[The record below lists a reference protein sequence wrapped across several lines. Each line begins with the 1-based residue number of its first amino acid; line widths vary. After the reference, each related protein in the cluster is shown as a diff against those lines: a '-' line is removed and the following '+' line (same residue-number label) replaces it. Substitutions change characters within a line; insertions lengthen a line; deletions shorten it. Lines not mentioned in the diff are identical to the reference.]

1 MLLAGSI
8 FILKLSV
15 SLLFYFDW
23 LDGSRAQH
31 RTTLFSLF
39 LFVLNKSHS
48 RKELLRTALER
59 DQHRDD
65 GLEIFKKKFF
75 KTLISRRDIVTL
87 CIHSATITPKRYTGE
102 RVFQYMTS
110 EYLEKKGRKRHVALM
125 GSRSSTNQ
133 RPSALLS
140 NWKKNDGNIIAW
152 DSPIRLTTATTL
164 PTPKKGEKNQ
174 EVETAHPRLCRSMSS
189 FLACRIWQ
197 QLFLI
202 PHTSLSALLVHSK
215 DIGCFTFF
223 SIGSARV
230 QIWASLDV
238 VKMKKAYKIKA
249 RSTRTNTWAFQ
260 MAPISNAHRELKNW
274 IEIKMTVRVELG
286 TKSIRPKHFDEKDAS
301 ASTKYTLMI

>member
-15 SLLFYFDW
+15 SILFYFDW

-39 LFVLNKSHS
+39 FVLNKSHS

-65 GLEIFKKKFF
+65 GLEIFKKSFF
-75 KTLISRRDIVTL
+75 KTLISRRDIVSL

-215 DIGCFTFF
+215 DIGFFTFF
-223 SIGSARV
+223 SMGSARV
-230 QIWASLDV
+230 QIWASLDI

-274 IEIKMTVRVELG
+274 IEIKMTVSR
-286 TKSIRPKHFDEKDAS
+286 TR
-301 ASTKYTLMI
+301 Y